1 MVLNRHFL
9 TPLVAMQPLAGRS
22 LVSSRVRLPRRTSE
36 NSTFFLRSRVNKG
49 IKKEQRR
56 SGLRLS
62 LGQPLAPGDLLR
74 PVLGH
79 AASDSDVC
87 ATAL

>member
-36 NSTFFLRSRVNKG
+36 NSTFLRSRVNKG

-74 PVLGH
+74 SVLGH
-79 AASDSDVC
+79 ATRIAS
-87 ATAL
+87 TFFQRF